1 MNLVK
6 MDLDMHHDNDSITVV
21 VYMITYNHGPFIF
34 EAIDSVL
41 QQKTNF
47 NFKIVIGDDCSTD
60 NTSEICLKF
69 KASYPDIIDLVINDH
84 NMGATLNA
92 KNIFLKC
99 IQSGARYIAMLEGDD
114 YWTDPFKLQKQ
125 VDFLDSHP
133 DVSVCFHD
141 YLLLNGTTFSPSKY
155 DFQRNVPVQLKE
167 YYFNSYNE
175 SEFWVTQPLTAVFKS
190 SSLDSKIFD
199 LYKNFKDYH
208 LFYHLLKA
216 GKGYYMSIVMG
227 VYRQH
232 YSGVF
237 TSTSNL
243 SRMEEDY
250 KIKRDI
256 YLVNNDLNYKRYYE
270 GAVALYLLEQIK
282 LKPRNYKKIYEIL
295 LECFNV
301 SIYSFIIIFLKSIYY
316 HLTIRNKKI
325 GTIHLSS

>member
-1 MNLVK
+1 MNENNS
-6 MDLDMHHDNDSITVV
+6 DLIIAIWMVA
-21 VYMITYNHGPFIF
+21 YNHAEFIN
-34 EAIDSVL
+34 EAIESVVN
-41 QQKTNF
+41 QKTKYK
-47 NFKIVIGDDCSTD
+47 FKLFIGEDNSTD
-60 NTSEICLKF
+60 NTKEICLKF
-69 KASYPDIIDLVINDH
+69 KHLYPDKIELLINDK
-84 NMGATLNA
+84 NLGAVLNGRQ
-92 KNIFLKC
+92 IYLKC
-99 IQSGARYIAMLEGDD
+99 LESGARYIAMLEGDD
-114 YWTDPFKLQKQ
+114 YWTDPFKLEKQ

-133 DVSVCFHD
+133 NVSVCFHD

-155 DFQRNVPVQLKE
+155 DFQLNVPVQLKE

-175 SEFWVTQPLTAVFKS
+175 SEFWVTQPLTAVFRS

-216 GKGYYMSIVMG
+216 GKGYYMSIAMG

-270 GAVALYLLEQIK
+270 GAIALYLLEQIK
-282 LKPRNYKKIYEIL
+282 SKPRNYKKIYDIL
-295 LECFNV
+295 LECFSI
-301 SIYSFIIIFLKSIYY
+301 SIYSFIMVILKSFYY
-316 HLTIRNKKI
+316 QIMIKYKK
-325 GTIHLSS
+325 HQ